1 MWLVLDKVFAVCDGL
16 LSSPTRSEMRQNILE
31 GRVDKGFEPRFGS
44 ESSTCVFQSP
54 SYYQV
59 ANLVV

>member
-1 MWLVLDKVFAVCDGL
+1 
-16 LSSPTRSEMRQNILE
+16 MRQNFLE
-31 GRVDKGFEPRFGS
+31 GRVDEGFEPRFGS